1 MNNNTRQEAVASSP
15 KDTFYSAGWPKYLIH
30 EPLNEK
36 LLRAGPQEG
45 SDSKGPFVS
54 SQGG

>member
-15 KDTFYSAGWPKYLIH
+15 KDTFYWAGWSKYLIH
-30 EPLNEK
+30 ETLNEK
-36 LLRAGPQEG
+36 LLCAGPQEG
-45 SDSKGPFVS
+45 SDSQGPFLS

>member
-15 KDTFYSAGWPKYLIH
+15 KDTFYWAGWPKYLIH
-30 EPLNEK
+30 ETLNEK
-36 LLRAGPQEG
+36 LLCAGPQEG
-45 SDSKGPFVS
+45 SDSQGPFLS